1 MFQYLGKVDVEKQHI
16 NKKPNQLSGG
26 QMQRVAIAR
35 ALVNNPDI
43 ILADEP
49 TGALDTKTSIQIMD
63 ILKKISKNKLII
75 MVTHNP
81 DLAEKYSSRII
92 KILDEEITQDSNPIN
107 KEEIQ
112 TQEKENDNEK
122 IVHEQQYI
130 KDILASLSTNDLK
143 SFNQVINEQ
152 HSKIEK
158 DIASIKYSYSVSPL
172 IYTKNAENKVTKL
185 NPNDAISIDN
195 KKLQSAFNIKID
207 QNSIQQQTQ
216 GYMSEISNSITTE
229 ITPAQNAFSNNLNTL
244 ANDMFSSLSG
254 KTIKLNEIDNIV
266 SKYLEEY
273 KASNLLNEME
283 KNYVIPKE
291 TFKAT
296 YSGLLKTLLQ
306 IYINAYYSTEQTL
319 TEDISNPT
327 AKVISDIT
335 SNVITEFSKSTAII
349 KTSETMAKAMTEATM
364 KKAILGKVGE
374 LMNNLTNSFAS
385 VFNVDQEK
393 IASAFKLKMTEE
405 ELTRIVTAMMTT
417 KDYISVYERTKEIG
431 ILRAIEA
438 SKHNISTIF
447 NAETFIIGLL
457 SGILGIGISYSLIPI
472 INNILHHFAGD
483 IPLSAVLK
491 LENAFCLVVL
501 SIILTLIGGLIPA
514 KSASKKDPVIALRT
528 E

>member
-1 MFQYLGKVDVEKQHI
+1 M
-16 NKKPNQLSGG
+16 
-26 QMQRVAIAR
+26 
-35 ALVNNPDI
+35 
-43 ILADEP
+43 
-49 TGALDTKTSIQIMD
+49 
-63 ILKKISKNKLII
+63 
-75 MVTHNP
+75 
-81 DLAEKYSSRII
+81 
-92 KILDEEITQDSNPIN
+92 
-107 KEEIQ
+107 
-112 TQEKENDNEK
+112 
-122 IVHEQQYI
+122 
-130 KDILASLSTNDLK
+130 LASLSTNDLK

-216 GYMSEISNSITTE
+216 GYMSEISNSITTD

-291 TFKAT
+291 TLKAT

-385 VFNVDQEK
+385 AFNVDQEK

-405 ELTRIVTAMMTT
+405 ELTRIITAMMTT
-417 KDYISVYERTKEIG
+417 KDNNAKTNLISLE
-431 ILRAIEA
+431 
-438 SKHNISTIF
+438 
-447 NAETFIIGLL
+447 
-457 SGILGIGISYSLIPI
+457 
-472 INNILHHFAGD
+472 LHLYQF
-483 IPLSAVLK
+483 
-491 LENAFCLVVL
+491 
-501 SIILTLIGGLIPA
+501 
-514 KSASKKDPVIALRT
+514 R
-528 E
+528 